1 MKHLPLLI
9 SLAIAMPALA
19 KSRNEADST
28 VLPEM
33 KVIVTAIGDGYRPA
47 ADTALMLSS
56 TPGYSV
62 AAGGGVSGLP
72 VVNGFADDSIKIR
85 IDGMELTSAC
95 ANHMNAPLSYIDPQ
109 QVQRIRLIA
118 GVTPVSA
125 GGDSIAGTIEV
136 QSNAPVFAQPARRC

>member
-1 MKHLPLLI
+1 MKHFPLLI
-9 SLAIAMPALA
+9 SLAIAMPAVA
-19 KSRNEADST
+19 QTRTEQ

-72 VVNGFADDSIKIR
+72 VVNGFADDRLKIR

-118 GVTPVSA
+118 GVTPVSLKIPRD
-125 GGDSIAGTIEV
+125 GRLVDWQPPV
-136 QSNAPVFAQPARRC
+136 APAKPLVPAHQ